1 MTIEYKRS
9 IKMPKIEVV
18 GLGAGNIEQLPLGV
32 YRHLLRKIEIKE
44 CVYLRTALHPVVED
58 LKSHGMIFESFD
70 TLYDETEQFEMVYS
84 EIVTR
89 LIDLA
94 TEKECITYA
103 VPGHPMVAETVV
115 QQLLNCEDITV
126 TIVGGHSFIDDL
138 CTAVGIDIV
147 EGFQLVDALDFRVD
161 DLVLTQHI
169 MIMQVF
175 NEYVASD
182 VKLALME
189 RYPDDYKVA
198 LVHAAGTTTQQVDW
212 KSLYEIDR
220 LDGVYNLTTL
230 FVPKMQRDEA
240 TKSFQTL
247 QYYMEKVADK
257 DIWLKEQTHES
268 LLTYLKEEAD
278 EFAEAVQKDD
288 IDNMIE
294 ELGDVLWQ
302 VLFQTSVAE
311 YDGYFNLEDVLD
323 VLNRKIRRRHPH
335 VFDGVTVSSVEELD
349 VIWQQIKKEEKN
361 EIR

>member
-1 MTIEYKRS
+1 
-9 IKMPKIEVV
+9 MPKIEIV
-18 GLGAGNIEQLPLGV
+18 GLGAGDIEQLPLGV
-32 YRHLLRKIEIKE
+32 YRYLMKKIETQE
-44 CVYLRTALHPVVED
+44 CVYLRTTLHPVIEE
-58 LKSHGMIFESFD
+58 LKNNGLVFESFD
-70 TLYDETEQFEMVYS
+70 AVYDATERFETVYI
-84 EIVTR
+84 EIVNQ
-89 LIDLA
+89 LIGLA
-94 TEKECITYA
+94 KDQECITYV
-103 VPGHPMVAETVV
+103 VPGHPMVAESVV
-115 QQLLNCEDITV
+115 QQLLKCDDIEV
-126 TIVGGHSFIDDL
+126 AIIGGHSFLDDL
-138 CTAVGIDIV
+138 CMAVSVDIID
-147 EGFQLVDALDFRVD
+147 GFQLVDALDFRVD
-161 DLVLTQHI
+161 DLVLTQHV

-175 NEYVASD
+175 NGYVASD

-189 RYPDDYKVA
+189 RYPDDYQVA

-212 KSLYEIDR
+212 LPLYEIDR

-230 FVPKMQRDEA
+230 FVPKMERDAA

-247 QYYMEKVADK
+247 QYYMEQVADK
-257 DIWLKEQTHES
+257 DIWLKEQTHNS
-268 LLTYLKEEAD
+268 LLTYLKEETS
-278 EFAEAVQKDD
+278 EFAQAVKNDD

-311 YDGYFNLEDVLD
+311 SDGYFNLEDVLD